1 MTNEPLETFAAVD
14 LGSNSFHMI
23 VATYANDRIQIVDR
37 IKKMIQLAS
46 GLDENDNL
54 SEDSIQRGIECL
66 QEFSQ
71 RIREIPHVNV
81 RAVGTNTLRQA
92 NNGIQFLNNANKALG
107 HRIDIISGR
116 EEARLIYLGVAHSV
130 FDDKDKR
137 LVIDIGGGSTELII
151 GKGFDVYKME
161 SFYVGCVN
169 MTKRFFGSGKIT
181 NKSMHKAILAVRQEL
196 GAIHAGY
203 ESIGWINTI
212 GSSGTIKAINTIV
225 VNKGWCS
232 SGVTR
237 TALDTLKNEIIK
249 FGEIDKIN
257 LLGLSE
263 SRRPV
268 FVGGLAVLCGIFEA
282 FGIEQLAISD
292 GALREGLIYDLR
304 GRFHDQDIR
313 DKTVS
318 EMANQYKL
326 DSEQSERV
334 LITAL
339 GFFEQLST
347 RWDLDDNIDKKF
359 IEWAA
364 YLHEIGLFI
373 AHAQY
378 HRHGAYLIANSDIA
392 GFSREEQG
400 KLAFLVRCHRR
411 KFPLEELNLVSTED
425 KDKLIQLCLIL
436 RLAILFNRSRLYAS
450 LPKISLT
457 TNNEKIL
464 LRFPTKWLDNNPLTK
479 TDLEQEVGFI
489 KSVGYKLELDSD

>member
-1 MTNEPLETFAAVD
+1 
-14 LGSNSFHMI
+14 
-23 VATYANDRIQIVDR
+23 
-37 IKKMIQLAS
+37 
-46 GLDENDNL
+46 
-54 SEDSIQRGIECL
+54 
-66 QEFSQ
+66 
-71 RIREIPHVNV
+71 
-81 RAVGTNTLRQA
+81 
-92 NNGIQFLNNANKALG
+92 
-107 HRIDIISGR
+107 
-116 EEARLIYLGVAHSV
+116 
-130 FDDKDKR
+130 
-137 LVIDIGGGSTELII
+137 
-151 GKGFDVYKME
+151 
-161 SFYVGCVN
+161 